1 MSEINVVKAI
11 MLHCSQGASR
21 LFKLTTGQGWVGN
34 FKRVKGMLVAT
45 DFRPL
50 RAGLVKSDNE
60 LVDGASDLNGWT
72 TITMTPEWAE
82 RLMGKKI
89 AIYTVIEV
97 KDLKGSARKNQKSF
111 VTRLRSFGAI
121 AGFAKTPE
129 QAQAVIDA
137 WPYDDQQQGK

>member
-1 MSEINVVKAI
+1 MSETNVVKEI
-11 MLHCSQGASR
+11 MLACSNGATR

-34 FKRVKGMLVAT
+34 FKRVKNMLVAT
-45 DFRPL
+45 TFRPL
-50 RAGLVKSDNE
+50 RAGLTKADGE
-60 LVDGASDLNGWT
+60 LLTGASDLNGWT

-82 RLMGKKI
+82 RLMGKSI

-97 KDLKGSARKNQKSF
+97 KDLKGSAQKHQKTF
-111 VTRLRSFGAI
+111 VTRMRFYGAI